1 MNLTKTKEILEQLV
15 RIHNEKNLLDEE
27 LKDIREVVEQEL
39 DGVSYADLNKI
50 ASLKAKQKLG
60 ETISKMQDFTDLA
73 DALHNW
79 GEKKCQNTLK

>member
-27 LKDIREVVEQEL
+27 LKDIKEVVDEEL
-39 DGVSYADLNKI
+39 TEVKFADLNKI

-60 ETISKMQDFTDLA
+60 ETVSKMQDFTDLA
-73 DALHNW
+73 DALNS
-79 GEKKCQNTLK
+79 

>member
-1 MNLTKTKEILEQLV
+1 MNLTRTKEILEQLV
-15 RIHNEKNLLDEE
+15 RIHSEKNLLDEE
-27 LKDIREVVEQEL
+27 LKDIKEAVEQEL

-73 DALHNW
+73 DALHN
-79 GEKKCQNTLK
+79 

>member
-1 MNLTKTKEILEQLV
+1 MNITRTKEILEQLV

-27 LKDIREVVEQEL
+27 LKDIKEVVENEL

-50 ASLKAKQKLG
+50 AALKAKQKLG

-73 DALHNW
+73 DALNS
-79 GEKKCQNTLK
+79 

>member
-1 MNLTKTKEILEQLV
+1 MNLTRTKEILEQLV

-27 LKDIREVVEQEL
+27 LKDIKEVVEKEL
-39 DGVSYADLNKI
+39 TDVSYTDLNKI

-73 DALHNW
+73 DALNS
-79 GEKKCQNTLK
+79 

>member
-27 LKDIREVVEQEL
+27 LKDIKEVVENEL
-39 DGVSYADLNKI
+39 DGVKFADINKI

-60 ETISKMQDFTDLA
+60 ETISKMNEFTDLA
-73 DALHNW
+73 DALH
-79 GEKKCQNTLK
+79 K

>member
-27 LKDIREVVEQEL
+27 LKDIKEVVDEEL
-39 DGVSYADLNKI
+39 TEVKFADLNKI

-60 ETISKMQDFTDLA
+60 ETVSKLNEFLELEEA
-73 DALHNW
+73 V
-79 GEKKCQNTLK
+79 NT

>member
-1 MNLTKTKEILEQLV
+1 MNLTRTKEILEQLV

-27 LKDIREVVEQEL
+27 LKDIKEVVEKEL

-60 ETISKMQDFTDLA
+60 ETISKYNDFISLSDDL
-73 DALHNW
+73 NS
-79 GEKKCQNTLK
+79 

>member
-1 MNLTKTKEILEQLV
+1 MNLNRTKQILEQLV

-27 LKDIREVVEQEL
+27 LKDIKEVVEKEL

-60 ETISKMQDFTDLA
+60 ETISKMNEFTDLA
-73 DALHNW
+73 DALHS
-79 GEKKCQNTLK
+79 

>member
-27 LKDIREVVEQEL
+27 LKDIKEVVEQEL
-39 DGVSYADLNKI
+39 DGVSYSDLNKI

-60 ETISKMQDFTDLA
+60 ETISKYNSFISLSDDL
-73 DALHNW
+73 NS
-79 GEKKCQNTLK
+79 

>member
-1 MNLTKTKEILEQLV
+1 MNLTRTKEILEQLV

-27 LKDIREVVEQEL
+27 LKDIKEVVEKEL
-39 DGVSYADLNKI
+39 GGVSYTDLNKI

-73 DALHNW
+73 DALH
-79 GEKKCQNTLK
+79 G